1 MVDLIPA
8 RTTRQLP
15 ASGLAGF
22 LGLFAGLCAVFAGC
36 ATLSDWHD
44 EASQE
49 RWPLAAAVVDRAD
62 LVASARAPKDGG
74 GTEWKLYYHVH
85 YEVDGAAVTATLT
98 SRPAFSQTEAASL
111 QSWAA
116 QHRKGSHIAV
126 RIDPSRPNRAA
137 FVSAEVSP
145 ATGRMHTD
153 LVLLGIAAIAAAGLM
168 MLAKYLRAREAL
180 AGPAADAGSVSRGGP
195 ATGLLF
201 AAMGLWITG
210 FAIYSGI
217 HAADAVRANAFM
229 GLPAGLMFV
238 FAGALL
244 ALPPESKWRGLLAT
258 LVITC
263 FALTFDWVA
272 FGPGERKFTGSIMG
286 VGFMSGEFFGRM
298 AFGFFAIL
306 LDIFAVGMWI
316 GECRRAFGPSANP
329 APVIKQS
336 WGR

>member
-1 MVDLIPA
+1 MVDLTPA
-8 RTTRQLP
+8 PTARQLP
-15 ASGLAGF
+15 GSGVAGF
-22 LGLFAGLCAVFAGC
+22 LGLFAGLCTIFAAC

-49 RWPLAAAVVDRAD
+49 RWPLAAAVVDRAE
-62 LVASARAPKDGG
+62 LAAAARPAKAGG

-85 YEVDGAAVTATLT
+85 YDVDGAAVTATLT
-98 SRPAFSQTEAASL
+98 SRPAYSQTDAASL

-126 RIDPSRPNRAA
+126 RIDPARPNRAF
-137 FVSAEVSP
+137 FVLDEISP
-145 ATGRMHTD
+145 AAARMHTD
-153 LVLLGIAAIAAAGLM
+153 YLLLGIAVIAAAGLL

-180 AGPAADAGSVSRGGP
+180 AGPAAAPDSASRGDP
-195 ATGLLF
+195 VIGLAF
-201 AAMGLWITG
+201 AALGLWITG

-217 HAADAVRANAFM
+217 HAAEAVQANAYM

-238 FAGALL
+238 FAGALM
-244 ALPPESKWRGLLAT
+244 ALPPESKWRSLLAT

-286 VGFMSGEFFGRM
+286 VGFMSGELSGRI

-316 GECRRAFGPSANP
+316 GECRRAFGLSANP
-329 APVIKQS
+329 GPVQQKS
-336 WGR
+336 